1 MKHKKLADFTYLVLI
16 FTTFIASYFKDS
28 DSFFYTFTVL
38 TLGYI
43 VILQHGI
50 IQRLDFNE
58 APLSVG
64 NKSMNIE
71 K

>member
-16 FTTFIASYFKDS
+16 FITFIASYFKDS
-28 DSFFYTFTVL
+28 DSFFYTFTAL

-50 IQRLDFNE
+50 IQRLGFIEGPHCLNDE
-58 APLSVG
+58 YIE
-64 NKSMNIE
+64 IE

>member
-1 MKHKKLADFTYLVLI
+1 MKHKKLADFTYLILI
-16 FTTFIASYFKDS
+16 LTTFFASYFQGN

-50 IQRLDFNE
+50 IQRLS
-58 APLSVG
+58 LSEEP
-64 NKSMNIE
+64 NALDSTMSK
-71 K
+71 